1 MAVDEAQLNVF
12 FVNGIASAET
22 LLESLGGRAGYRD
35 GLMDMLAQS
44 PEIIAKLP
52 AEIDEQMVT
61 MINGNMGELTEE
73 MQPLL
78 TLLNQERAAW
88 AALAKAIREK
98 TDEKELRMVTKGFQK
113 LLQGIHE
120 KEQMLLPENLKEKT
134 LEKFIEAMVAIKKKR
149 VMAAAG
155 KK

>member
-1 MAVDEAQLNVF
+1 MAIDEAQLKVF
-12 FVNGIASAET
+12 FVHGLASVET
-22 LLESLGGRAGYRD
+22 LLESLEGRAGYRG
-35 GLMDMLAQS
+35 GLMDMLAQ
-44 PEIIAKLP
+44 PPKIIAKLP

-61 MINGNMGELTEE
+61 MVNGSMGELTEE

-98 TDEKELRMVTKGFQK
+98 TDEKALRTVTKGFQK
-113 LLQGIHE
+113 LLKGIHE

-134 LEKFIEAMVAIKKKR
+134 LENFIESMFAIKKKR
-149 VMAAAG
+149 VMSAAG
-155 KK
+155 RT